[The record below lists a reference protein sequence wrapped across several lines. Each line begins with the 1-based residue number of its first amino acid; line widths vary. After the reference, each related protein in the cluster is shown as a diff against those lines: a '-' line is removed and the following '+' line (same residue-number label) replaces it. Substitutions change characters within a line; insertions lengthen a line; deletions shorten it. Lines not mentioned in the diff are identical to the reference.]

1 VPKVSEPTGSGQNA
15 DGQQAASAKDGPV
28 RATPRSTRNRP
39 TDDELLDAAL
49 SVIADVGAERATMD
63 MIADRGGTSRVTL
76 YAHFGSRD
84 GLVDAVINREL
95 GALTAWMFAAYDK
108 GESMTYGGRAKYSVE
123 SLFEYARKQPD
134 GFRVLL
140 TNRADDGD
148 PGRRLFAAL
157 EPRIAE
163 RLRANYAERG
173 VRVQASADTLASLL
187 LGMSLDVAYRAV
199 IVSGA
204 GIDAAC
210 DLAVTASLAVLR
222 SVEVRQLHA
231 IDQSLASK

>member
-1 VPKVSEPTGSGQNA
+1 MPKANSQKRGGSPAEPNA
-15 DGQQAASAKDGPV
+15 AKAAA
-28 RATPRSTRNRP
+28 RSTRNRP
-39 TDDELLDAAL
+39 TDSELLDAAL

-84 GLVDAVINREL
+84 GLVDAVIDREL
-95 GALTAWMFAAYDK
+95 NALTAWMFAAYDK
-108 GESMTYGGRAKYSVE
+108 GETMAYGDRAKYSVE
-123 SLFEYARKQPD
+123 SLFEYARKQPE

-140 TNRADDGD
+140 TNRADDNV

-157 EPRIAE
+157 EPRIAQ

-173 VRVQASADTLASLL
+173 VEVQASADTLASLL

-222 SVEVRQLHA
+222 SVDVRQLHA
-231 IDQSLASK
+231 IDESLATR

>member
-1 VPKVSEPTGSGQNA
+1 MPKTTSSGEVSARST
-15 DGQQAASAKDGPV
+15 
-28 RATPRSTRNRP
+28 RSTRNRP

-49 SVIADVGAERATMD
+49 SVIADVGAQRATMD
-63 MIADRGGTSRVTL
+63 MIAERGGTSRVTL

-84 GLVDAVINREL
+84 SLVEAVIDREL
-95 GALTAWMFAAYDK
+95 TALTEWMFAAYDK
-108 GESMTYGGRAKYSVE
+108 GDDMTYGDRARYSVE
-123 SLFEYARKQPD
+123 ALFEFARRQPR

-140 TNRADDGD
+140 TNRDEDHD

-163 RLRANYAERG
+163 RLRGNYAEQG
-173 VRVQASADTLASLL
+173 DTVGASADTLASML

-231 IDQSLASK
+231 IDESLES